1 MTQQSFHPSEFA
13 EKHAAYRSAIAASWT
28 LGLVSLG
35 FLSCL
40 PMVRT
45 FAAKSL
51 LSGVATTA
59 GIVAQGQ
66 RRTVRKM
73 AGVLQD
79 IDDISADAYQS
90 WLYRQMAPAAGR
102 LEATVAPEPLPLF
115 DWAELA
121 NADEHPILGIVA
133 TMGGGKTILAKY
145 LGRYI
150 LGTPNINVMDI
161 YARVN
166 DWKGCQVV
174 TEHSEMLEFMG
185 SDLVTIDGEI
195 SRFRQGKTDF
205 PGNLLVCEEG
215 ADTFKA
221 LRAKGKDSAALVE
234 LWLSKY
240 TTVTRKI
247 RRRLCIVSVKLSGV
261 EFGTGAESRD
271 DCTLIFPGRAGVKKA
286 MGDDRMLKLGAK
298 QNREIR
304 EALTASL
311 AGVKRPALVY
321 HQGQWFPASI
331 PELDSEGNPR
341 GMGRPAIAAPPSPV
355 VEDSLLEAD
364 PRSRL
369 EALYR
374 SGDSLSGDDEAE
386 PEWKA
391 VVQQLKRRDTERFN
405 VLCEA
410 ILKMSRGMN
419 EPLKAR
425 HIHQRLTALK
435 CFSASEVRAV
445 FLMLESF
452 GKGVTVGDGDTL
464 GFMAE
469 SG

>member
-1 MTQQSFHPSEFA
+1 MTQQGFHPSEFA
-13 EKHAAYRSAIAASWT
+13 EKHAAYRSAIAASWA

-40 PMVRT
+40 PMCRT

-51 LSGVATTA
+51 LSGVGTA
-59 GIVAQGQ
+59 AGMVAQGQ

-102 LEATVAPEPLPLF
+102 LEATIAPEPLPLF

-174 TEHSEMLEFMG
+174 TEHAEMLEFME

-195 SRFRQGKTDF
+195 SSFRQGKTDF

-311 AGVKRPALVY
+311 KGVKRPALVY
-321 HQGQWFPASI
+321 HQGQWFPAAI

-341 GMGRPAIAAPPSPV
+341 GMARPAISAPPKPT
-355 VEDSLLEAD
+355 VEEPEEID
-364 PRSRL
+364 PRYRL
-369 EALYR
+369 ELLYR
-374 SGDSLSGDDEAE
+374 SRDALPDEGDRDDEDDSIQSLSDALALGEY
-386 PEWKA
+386 
-391 VVQQLKRRDTERFN
+391 LKEVGEIEYENLRKGWARNRKLSAAYLKELLGVLGERGKVRVN
-405 VLCEA
+405 GTR
-410 ILKMSRGMN
+410 ILWMG
-419 EPLKAR
+419 
-425 HIHQRLTALK
+425 
-435 CFSASEVRAV
+435 
-445 FLMLESF
+445 
-452 GKGVTVGDGDTL
+452 
-464 GFMAE
+464 
-469 SG
+469 